1 MSLVS
6 CQHNRGRLLTVTQC
20 ETVISFSGS
29 ILILVPGQ
37 KEAAAQQRSVSGYV
51 EENNYLL

>member
-1 MSLVS
+1 MSLVP
-6 CQHNRGRLLTVTQC
+6 CQHKMGCLLTVTQC

-29 ILILVPGQ
+29 ILILVSGQ

-51 EENNYLL
+51 AEDNYLL